1 MVETN
6 GKYQQYILFHFEVA
20 DVMPFYVT
28 AGSWY
33 NKKSKQVKVYNDQ
46 IEVMNPKDNSVQ
58 FTNSYEELLGITKS
72 LRIGSKQFIVH
83 FKTRADEEWL
93 ADRRDE
99 MIVAIAEKFRAQL
112 NKGCHIFGVSS
123 PNLDD
128 YLTTDKDLLIKICKM
143 PN

>member
-1 MVETN
+1 MVSTKQN
-6 GKYQQYILFHFEVA
+6 ILFCLKSFVA
-20 DVMPFYVT
+20 EAMSFYVT

-33 NKKSKQVKVYNDQ
+33 NKKSKEVKVYYDK

-58 FTNSYEELLGITKS
+58 YTNTYEELLGITKS

-112 NKGCHIFGVSS
+112 DKGCHIFGVSS
-123 PNLDD
+123 PNLVD
-128 YLTTDKDLLIKICKM
+128 YLTTDKDLLRKICKM